1 MDPAYLHAIMSD
13 PSTALQA
20 LLDREEKLRADL
32 LDPGVTEINM
42 PAAFFHAQVGLHTV
56 MVDPIGRL
64 WDTTASPIKMI
75 FDPLFFTRK
84 KEK

>member
-1 MDPAYLHAIMSD
+1 MSEDAIR
-13 PSTALQA
+13 AIK
-20 LLDREEKLRADL
+20 DRAAKVQADL
-32 LDPGVTEINM
+32 CDPGVTEINI
-42 PAAFFHAQVGLHTV
+42 PHAFFHQQVGLHTI

-75 FDPLFFTRK
+75 FDPLFLTRK

>member
-1 MDPAYLHAIMSD
+1 MSD
-13 PSTALQA
+13 TGQALQA
-20 LLDREEKLRADL
+20 LLDREAKLRSDL
-32 LDPGVTEINM
+32 CDPGVTEINM
-42 PAAFFHAQVGLHTV
+42 PPSFFFGQVGLHTV